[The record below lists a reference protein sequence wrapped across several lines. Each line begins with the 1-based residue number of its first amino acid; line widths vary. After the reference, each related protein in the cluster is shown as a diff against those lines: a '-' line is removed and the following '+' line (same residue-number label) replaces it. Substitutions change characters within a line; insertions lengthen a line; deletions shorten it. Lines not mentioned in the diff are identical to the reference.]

1 MSEGLTISITEL
13 QNGVKSTLV
22 LSFTGSVRS
31 VSKLTAN
38 SITDLLRLECI
49 KRGLVLNIAGET
61 LKSSS
66 GDGSSP
72 VSDDTSTGDLY
83 GST

>member
-1 MSEGLTISITEL
+1 MSEGLTVSITEL

-31 VSKLTAN
+31 LSKLTAN

-49 KRGLVLNIAGET
+49 KRGLVLNIAGTT
-61 LKSSS
+61 LKSSND
-66 GDGSSP
+66 DGSSQA
-72 VSDDTSTGDLY
+72 SDDFSIGDSH
-83 GST
+83 GSI